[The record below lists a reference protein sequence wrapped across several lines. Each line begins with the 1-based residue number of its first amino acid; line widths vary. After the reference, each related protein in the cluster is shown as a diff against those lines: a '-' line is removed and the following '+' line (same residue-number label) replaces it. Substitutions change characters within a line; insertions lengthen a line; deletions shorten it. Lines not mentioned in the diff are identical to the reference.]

1 MTRGVLLTAL
11 LGASLA
17 LGILTAIV
25 QSHNRGEGARLDAL
39 REDCLLLE
47 AVHGAQRAKIL
58 ELDHGPMPALELDPP
73 KGAAGPSAKPKPG
86 ATAPPRGAS

>member
-1 MTRGVLLTAL
+1 MTRGVLVTGL

-47 AVHGAQRAKIL
+47 AVQGAQRAAIL
-58 ELDHGPMPALELDPP
+58 EADHGPLPRVDAE
-73 KGAAGPSAKPKPG
+73 AEAKKTTQR
-86 ATAPPRGAS
+86 ARGAQ

>member
-1 MTRGVLLTAL
+1 MTRGVLVTAL

-17 LGILTAIV
+17 LGLLTAIV

-47 AVHGAQRAKIL
+47 AVHGAQRATIL
-58 ELDHGPMPALELDPP
+58 EMDHGPLPRSVIEDEA
-73 KGAAGPSAKPKPG
+73 KKKARAA
-86 ATAPPRGAS
+86 RGAQ

>member
-1 MTRGVLLTAL
+1 MTRAALVAGL
-11 LGASLA
+11 LGAALA

-58 ELDHGPMPALELDPP
+58 ELDHGPMPALELDAP
-73 KGAAGPSAKPKPG
+73 KGAAPAAPSDTTKKPD
-86 ATAPPRGAS
+86 ATRGTP

>member
-1 MTRGVLLTAL
+1 VTRGVLVTGL

-25 QSHNRGEGARLDAL
+25 QSHNRAEGARLDAQ

-47 AVHGAQRAKIL
+47 AVHGAQRAAIL
-58 ELDHGPMPALELDPP
+58 EADHGPLPRS
-73 KGAAGPSAKPKPG
+73 GPEADAKAKERL
-86 ATAPPRGAS
+86 ARGAQ

>member
-1 MTRGVLLTAL
+1 MTRAVLATGL
-11 LGASLA
+11 LGATLA

-47 AVHGAQRAKIL
+47 AVHGAQRAAIL
-58 ELDHGPMPALELDPP
+58 EADRGPLPKVDPDLEAQR
-73 KGAAGPSAKPKPG
+73 KAQRA
-86 ATAPPRGAS
+86 RGAQ

>member
-1 MTRGVLLTAL
+1 MTRGVLVTAL
-11 LGASLA
+11 LGASLT

-47 AVHGAQRAKIL
+47 AVHGAQRATIL
-58 ELDHGPMPALELDPP
+58 EMDHGPLPRAEPEL
-73 KGAAGPSAKPKPG
+73 GAGKKAHEA
-86 ATAPPRGAS
+86 RGAQ

>member
-1 MTRGVLLTAL
+1 MTRGVLVTAL

-17 LGILTAIV
+17 LGLLTAIV

-47 AVHGAQRAKIL
+47 AVHGAQRAAIL
-58 ELDHGPMPALELDPP
+58 EADHGPLPRLPDETEAR
-73 KGAAGPSAKPKPG
+73 KKNAQRA
-86 ATAPPRGAS
+86 RGAQ

>member
-1 MTRGVLLTAL
+1 MTRGVLVTGL

-47 AVHGAQRAKIL
+47 AVHGAQRATIL
-58 ELDHGPMPALELDPP
+58 EADHGPLPRVDLEADA
-73 KGAAGPSAKPKPG
+73 KKAGQRA
-86 ATAPPRGAS
+86 RGAQ